1 MRWDTSSGGALG
13 SAAFISC
20 GEAEILHILDTAY
33 MDKMFYPDSVA
44 VVGASANPTNIG
56 RLIVQ
61 NLITWEYGGEI
72 YPVNPKGENVLGIN
86 GYRSVREIP
95 GAVDLAVA
103 FVPARVVPDVMDECA
118 EKGISR
124 MAIPSGGFAELG
136 EQGAKLA
143 GVVKSKAG
151 RYGIR
156 FVGPNGLTIINV
168 ENGLCLPFLPMA
180 KRDLGRISIITQ
192 SGGVGMSLMM
202 FLDNQSARFNKF
214 ISVGN
219 KLNMDELDFLEYLG
233 RDPGT
238 GVICMFLES
247 VVRGREFYEV
257 ARRIDKPLIIYKA
270 NTTEVGARTAA
281 SHTAALANDDAVL
294 DDVMRQAGV
303 IRVDEIKRL
312 VEMARVFDLPPMR
325 GNRIAVV
332 SPAGGY
338 AVMMSDL
345 ASRLGFEFPP
355 LSPEVVRGF
364 KEKVRADVIRFG
376 NPLDLGDVL
385 SSDAIVYGL
394 DQVMGQGD
402 IDGVVVVLM
411 RRADAKYD
419 GAYSA
424 LSREIYGDIGEIIKK
439 HDKPL
444 AMCLLTQCH
453 YLRHVQSRMPYPIYE
468 NPEDAVQALAVSRDY
483 YKL

>member
-1 MRWDTSSGGALG
+1 MEKPDIG
-13 SAAFISC
+13 
-20 GEAEILHILDTAY
+20 Y

-44 VVGASANPTNIG
+44 VVGASSNPTNIG

-61 NLITWEYGGEI
+61 NLITWEYGGEV
-72 YPVNPKGENVLGIN
+72 YPVNPKGEDVLGLK
-86 GYRSVREIP
+86 GYKSVLDIP
-95 GAVDLAVA
+95 GPVDVAVA
-103 FVPARVVPDVMDECA
+103 FVPARVVPEVMDECGR
-118 EKGISR
+118 KGITR

-136 EQGAKLA
+136 EEGARLA
-143 GVVKSKAG
+143 QEVRSGAE

-156 FVGPNGLTIINV
+156 FVGPNGLTIINA

-180 KRDLGRISIITQ
+180 KREPGRISIITQ
-192 SGGVGMSLMM
+192 SGGVGMSLIM

-214 ISVGN
+214 VSVGN
-219 KLNMDELDFLEYLG
+219 KLDMDELDFLEYLG

-257 ARRIDKPLIIYKA
+257 ASRLGKPLVVYKA

-281 SHTAALANDDAVL
+281 SHTAALANNDDVL

-312 VEMARVFDLPPMR
+312 VEMARAFDLPPMR

-345 ASRLGFEFPP
+345 AYKLGFEFPP
-355 LSPEVVRGF
+355 LSSEVVEGF

-394 DQVMGQGD
+394 DKVMAQED
-402 IDGVVVVLM
+402 IDGAVVVLM
-411 RRADAKYD
+411 RRADTKYD

-424 LSREIYGDIGEIIKK
+424 LSREIYGDIGEIIKR

-444 AMCLLTQCH
+444 ALCLLTACH
-453 YLRHVQSRMPYPIYE
+453 YLRHVQSRSSYPIFE
-468 NPEDAVQALAVSRDY
+468 NPEDAVHALAVSRDHW
-483 YKL
+483 KRQAAAGGEPVREP